1 MRPESQDTT
10 DIRGLKSTTHL
21 YNIMPA
27 GKGKG
32 KSRGGSTT
40 TTRGR
45 SRSRN
50 TTPASATDFTSLSDS
65 NNGNESSGVP
75 TYDEVFQSLLSG
87 GGDASQAIPSSN
99 ALAQLHKDI
108 IALCG
113 QARSRSA
120 HCDEELTRW
129 RDKLEEMQADEKDRV
144 DKEEK
149 EKGEEKERL
158 EKKDKDKLKV
168 KEEKDRKKKERTA
181 SDSSTSRPHALG
193 AHQTTNQAPANA
205 VIKGECVP

>member
-1 MRPESQDTT
+1 
-10 DIRGLKSTTHL
+10 
-21 YNIMPA
+21 MPA

-65 NNGNESSGVP
+65 NNGNDSSGVP
-75 TYDEVFQSLLSG
+75 TYDEVFQTLLVG
-87 GGDASQAIPSSN
+87 GGDASQTIPSSN
-99 ALAQLHKDI
+99 TLAQLHKDVLS
-108 IALCG
+108 LCR
-113 QARSRSA
+113 AAKSRISE
-120 HCDEELTRW
+120 CEDQSKEWEKR
-129 RDKLEEMQADEKDRV
+129 LEDIQADERDKA

-158 EKKDKDKLKV
+158 EKKDRDKLKV

-181 SDSSTSRPHALG
+181 SDSSTHRPHALG

-205 VIKGECVP
+205 VIKGWFGPQKR